1 VRTPL
6 AAILALAAVVSGATV
21 YQVPEPRIPPGYQPE
36 IAADEQ
42 GFWMEMN
49 EYESQLKRSAL
60 LVRDPAVT
68 SYLRDLTCR
77 IAGPYCGDVRV
88 YLIRNPGFNASM
100 APNGMMQ
107 VWTGLYLRVG
117 SEDELASILG
127 HEIAHYTRA
136 HTIERFRKLKKNLTV
151 GAVVGMGLGIFGPLG
166 PALAQNAALAN
177 ALAFSREQESEA
189 DLLGARMM
197 ADAGLDPHA
206 TYRVWETLIE
216 EERMAVAKADEPA
229 LFMRTHP
236 HSEARAQTLRAYVVT
251 ELAPAPLDPGVPNL
265 HMETL
270 MSHYVRL
277 MEDQIDTNRYGRTE
291 AILNQHAAAGVDPAL
306 TSFFRGEMYR
316 QRNGEGDRERARLAY
331 LAATRSD
338 RPYPEAHRNLG
349 YWYLKEGDESEAML
363 HFARYLE
370 LQPLASDRAMIEFYL
385 GQEPGGA

>member
-1 VRTPL
+1 
-6 AAILALAAVVSGATV
+6 
-21 YQVPEPRIPPGYQPE
+21 
-36 IAADEQ
+36 
-42 GFWMEMN
+42 MEMN
-49 EYESQLKRSAL
+49 DYETRLKRSAL
-60 LVRDPAVT
+60 LVRDPDVNE
-68 SYLRDLTCR
+68 YLSTLTCR
-77 IAGPYCGDVRV
+77 IAGPYCPDVRV

-107 VWTGLYLRVG
+107 VWTGLFLRVG

-136 HTIERFRKLKKNLTV
+136 HSIERFRKLKKNLTV
-151 GAVVGMGLGIFGPLG
+151 SAVFGLGLGIIVPMG
-166 PALAQNAALAN
+166 PALAQNAAIAN

-197 ADAGLDPHA
+197 MEAGLDPHA

-216 EERMAVAKADEPA
+216 EERMAVAKADQPA

-236 HSEARAQTLRAYVVT
+236 QSEARATTLRTYVKT
-251 ELAPAPLDPGVPNL
+251 ELAPTPAEPQIPNL
-265 HMETL
+265 HIATL

-291 AILNQHAAAGVDPAL
+291 AILKRHEAGGVDPSMIA
-306 TSFFRGEMYR
+306 FFRGEMYR

-331 LAATRSD
+331 LTATDSET
-338 RPYPEAHRNLG
+338 PHPEAHRNLG
-349 YWYLKEGDESEAML
+349 YWYLKEHNQSEAML

-385 GQEPGGA
+385 GQEPNDA